1 MEGVGNE
8 TMTKTE
14 KSNDMKSQTSVLMGA
29 SSPHSFLVILHKR
42 PLAEDLS
49 TAPSIGSI
57 APS

>member
-8 TMTKTE
+8 TMTKTD
-14 KSNDMKSQTSVLMGA
+14 KSNDMKSQMSVLIGA
-29 SSPHSFLVILHKR
+29 SSPYSFLVILHNR

-49 TAPSIGSI
+49 TAPSLGPI